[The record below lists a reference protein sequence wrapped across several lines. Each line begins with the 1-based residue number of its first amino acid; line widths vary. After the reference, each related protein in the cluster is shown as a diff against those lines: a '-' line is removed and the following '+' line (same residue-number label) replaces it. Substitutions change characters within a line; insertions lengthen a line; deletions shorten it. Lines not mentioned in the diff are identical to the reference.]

1 LLASGLQQI
10 QAQGLEG
17 DERQKAINALNG
29 LSTATY
35 NNVNAQQAA
44 AQRQA
49 EAADLVS
56 RNHEALARDAQMAA
70 QGISQLGVSLKNIV
84 HDTTIS
90 AQDAAGKTLGSGV
103 TLTGLLTQEGYWRAK
118 LAEDAT
124 KQLEILNSS
133 SANDNLLQSQKGLQ
147 SQAMAVASPLSSLVE
162 QAQSTWTAQ
171 GVR

>member
-1 LLASGLQQI
+1 
-10 QAQGLEG
+10 
-17 DERQKAINALNG
+17 
-29 LSTATY
+29 
-35 NNVNAQQAA
+35 
-44 AQRQA
+44 
-49 EAADLVS
+49 
-56 RNHEALARDAQMAA
+56 MAA

-162 QAQSTWTAQ
+162 QAQSSLDSARGEVRARRSPRRTRRRMLKRSRWRTLPRPTLARPVPVAQ
-171 GVR
+171 RERLLRHGDRAVLQGDLVAGGFP